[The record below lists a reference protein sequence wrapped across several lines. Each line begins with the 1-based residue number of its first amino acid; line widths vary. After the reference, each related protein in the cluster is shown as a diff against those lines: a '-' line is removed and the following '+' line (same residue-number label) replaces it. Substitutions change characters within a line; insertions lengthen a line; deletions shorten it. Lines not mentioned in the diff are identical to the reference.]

1 MLRVSSSR
9 KLAMSIHVYEVR
21 PRKDHRGVDLISDA
35 LPFGRLWN
43 CARIVFDCRMAND
56 QANMSSTIPEF
67 LVWPMKNELRLITA
81 VVIALALVSS
91 AVAEAA
97 PSRPM
102 DEDAAV
108 ALLVR
113 TLKHDRVYANR
124 ISLGCLTYDTEE
136 TTNAYF
142 QFALREKHDA
152 KCGGDPETSP
162 VVARYRVYRRSGKID
177 RWQPTDDSWHRYDPA
192 KIK

>member
-1 MLRVSSSR
+1 MNKTLLLDPVN
-9 KLAMSIHVYEVR
+9 H
-21 PRKDHRGVDLISDA
+21 IS
-35 LPFGRLWN
+35 
-43 CARIVFDCRMAND
+43 
-56 QANMSSTIPEF
+56 
-67 LVWPMKNELRLITA
+67 RLITA
-81 VVIALALVSS
+81 AVIALALVSS

-102 DEDAAV
+102 DEDAAL

-113 TLKHDRVYANR
+113 TLKHDRVYAKR
-124 ISLGCLTYDTEE
+124 IPMGCFTYDTEE

-192 KIK
+192 KIR